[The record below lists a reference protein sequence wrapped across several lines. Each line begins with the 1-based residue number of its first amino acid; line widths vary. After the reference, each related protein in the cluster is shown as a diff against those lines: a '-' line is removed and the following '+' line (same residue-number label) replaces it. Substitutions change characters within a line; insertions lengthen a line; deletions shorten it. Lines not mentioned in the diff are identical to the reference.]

1 MDFSYMC
8 NRISQHLLSS
18 APTLERTWTPVGSVH
33 YRSKMSLISCLV
45 VYCFTDKV
53 WLSASIPAATC
64 RNSGATASHIRFL
77 KAFWLTLFC
86 PTTGCI
92 TICWVFFFLCL
103 LLIFYFL
110 LFDCFLLSLKR
121 AVCVWAVSPDLDLCQ
136 IVRIDSET
144 QRERQ
149 TTQDMPKKWSHGV
162 FMMFS

>member
-8 NRISQHLLSS
+8 NRISQRLLSS

-45 VYCFTDKV
+45 VYCFIDKV

-92 TICWVFFFLCL
+92 TICCFFSSLLAFDFLFSSVWLFFAFFKKGSLCL
-103 LLIFYFL
+103 SCITWPWSVP
-110 LFDCFLLSLKR
+110 DCAYRFRNSMWK
-121 AVCVWAVSPDLDLCQ
+121 
-136 IVRIDSET
+136 
-144 QRERQ
+144 